1 MGRGNVILRK
11 YTPLN
16 WTVIKVLDEPTETG
30 SKEDSTGDPEV
41 GDNKLLSR
49 VLRNS
54 GIKTLSPRPDPSS
67 PIKEIDSSWAT
78 IHTMFVKD
86 DEEGTSSV

>member
-1 MGRGNVILRK
+1 MLHEAPG
-11 YTPLN
+11 
-16 WTVIKVLDEPTETG
+16 TG
-30 SKEDSTGDPEV
+30 SKEDSTADPEV
-41 GDNKLLSR
+41 GDNKPLSR
-49 VLRNS
+49 VLHNS

-86 DEEGTSSV
+86 DEEGKSIVQCL